1 MFANEC
7 VSQQTTFTKQN
18 LLTRLQNSFRKL
30 LSNVKSF
37 FITHHMRILLQAT
50 APKKYRSL
58 MQSSDLPVQ
67 LNQAK
72 YEFNGGTGFIQKP
85 WVMMREGGGAGIFNP
100 FTQSKLEDVVPAR
113 LSIKVRMSLKLLLYA
128 VELRT
133 CSECLIPPTRVK
145 QSAQTQV

>member
-1 MFANEC
+1 
-7 VSQQTTFTKQN
+7 
-18 LLTRLQNSFRKL
+18 
-30 LSNVKSF
+30 
-37 FITHHMRILLQAT
+37 
-50 APKKYRSL
+50 

-85 WVMMREGGGAGIFNP
+85 WVMMREGGRAGIFNP

-128 VELRT
+128 VEL
-133 CSECLIPPTRVK
+133 LALNV
-145 QSAQTQV
+145 

>member
-1 MFANEC
+1 
-7 VSQQTTFTKQN
+7 
-18 LLTRLQNSFRKL
+18 
-30 LSNVKSF
+30 
-37 FITHHMRILLQAT
+37 
-50 APKKYRSL
+50 

-133 CSECLIPPTRVK
+133 CSECLIPPCKTKRANSGIGALFRGGLLGVVTRYYARRCRLCALLHTLFYTGIYTSLLLFPDNQWVV
-145 QSAQTQV
+145 SD